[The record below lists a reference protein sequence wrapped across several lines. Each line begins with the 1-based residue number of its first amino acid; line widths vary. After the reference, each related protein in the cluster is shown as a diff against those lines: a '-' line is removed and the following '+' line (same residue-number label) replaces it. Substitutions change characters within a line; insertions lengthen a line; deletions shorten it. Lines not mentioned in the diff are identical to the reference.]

1 VRDVR
6 LHVLFETQT
15 MLDCQ
20 DGSVRAVRDPQFRD
34 DLPHVLLDCA
44 HADKEMLSDLFVGMT
59 LS

>member
-1 VRDVR
+1 
-6 LHVLFETQT
+6 

-34 DLPHVLLDCA
+34 DLPDVLLDCA